1 MVIGHVA
8 LKFSGH
14 GLQGFLASSS
24 YSSKSNNHMLT
35 MTHELNSVIV
45 FQNILMYFNLEYNA
59 VSRHVESGAGLD
71 LQMVLG
77 AGLVGRRDSFLS

>member
-1 MVIGHVA
+1 
-8 LKFSGH
+8 
-14 GLQGFLASSS
+14 
-24 YSSKSNNHMLT
+24 

-45 FQNILMYFNLEYNA
+45 FQNIWMYFNLEYNA
-59 VSRHVESGAGLD
+59 VSRHVELGAGLD